1 MNVEDQEITDNCLIH
16 IWMKQQTRKKQTR
29 MPQQLHPPYTNYV
42 AIWTI
47 SKQKQIEVKPS
58 KQPTT
63 WNWEKQRSEIDRYEK
78 CIKEERHRWSHRL
91 EFELWFDE
99 WHVRGEIS
107 HEGESNTLETMH
119 WFLGGWVSCRF
130 IFHELKYL
138 LYLFILLKFH
148 SLSFLAYFRRETTTH
163 EFRKIEFTPQ
173 IKRKGI
179 KMQAPIRG
187 N

>member
-1 MNVEDQEITDNCLIH
+1 MNVADQEITDKCLIH
-16 IWMKQQTRKKQTR
+16 ISMKQQTRKKQTR

-78 CIKEERHRWSHRL
+78 CIKEERRRWSHRL
-91 EFELWFDE
+91 EFELWIDE

-107 HEGESNTLETMH
+107 HEGESSTLETMH

-130 IFHELKYL
+130 IFHELNSLCVQKVFVIFVYPPFEISL
-138 LYLFILLKFH
+138 TLVSSIL
-148 SLSFLAYFRRETTTH
+148 SQRNNNTRIREN
-163 EFRKIEFTPQ
+163 RIYS
-173 IKRKGI
+173 
-179 KMQAPIRG
+179 A